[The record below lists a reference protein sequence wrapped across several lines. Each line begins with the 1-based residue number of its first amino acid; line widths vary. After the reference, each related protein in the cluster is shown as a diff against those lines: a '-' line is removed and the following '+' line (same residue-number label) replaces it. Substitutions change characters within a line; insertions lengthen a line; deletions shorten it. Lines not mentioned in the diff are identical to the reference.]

1 MKKYQKRS
9 ELQEKTA
16 LGYKTLI
23 DEFDMDNVND
33 ALAKVPGMEFA
44 LHLGSKAPRPI
55 KGGGHSMLKIEDIN
69 ESVAKI
75 TGGMDGLY
83 ETEQS
88 KVSSKNKVTESR
100 DTHQLFSSAFE
111 EVADDLKD
119 PNLVKNP
126 KIYGENIGRMAA
138 FSVYKN
144 FEDTDDAGWKG
155 AQEFLKGFAAGV
167 LRASQGK

>member
-44 LHLGSKAPRPI
+44 LHLGSKSPRPI

-83 ETEQS
+83 EMKKDS
-88 KVSSKNKVTESR
+88 KKKDQIVESR
-100 DTHQLFSSAFE
+100 DTQNAFSSAFE
-111 EVADDLKD
+111 EAADDLKD
-119 PNLVKNP
+119 ENLVKNA
-126 KIYGENIGRMAA
+126 KVYGENLGRMAA
-138 FSVYKN
+138 FSVFKN
-144 FEDTDDAGWKG
+144 FEQTDDAGWEK
-155 AQEFLKGFAAGV
+155 AQDFLKGFAEGV
-167 LRASQGK
+167 LRAAK